1 MKKTFGHIII
11 FILVLTACNNP
22 DKNSIDSLYRADL
35 RDKIKLL
42 HDQLQR
48 RLEDN
53 KRYRGYDIEFY
64 VKTQETILELF
75 QSADNKILNGADSK
89 QKLISNYEKQVA
101 DLNKY
106 CDGLRKNKKYFLAD
120 DLEKIR
126 INKIDSTT
134 ILKIQ
139 DDSLLKLILLSD
151 LKTQL
156 NEISFH
162 SHNFGCHMT
171 GFFKNGNFHD
181 FFIFQA
187 NSKDNRTCNVTIKNN
202 FLTENFNK
210 DYYNLTFKSISKITG
225 TDTSSVDTKI
235 VLKELKDSY
244 KTNDFTLDKGKYN
257 FNTELKFKK
266 PDGTIKFGE
275 MTFEFEIK

>member
-11 FILVLTACNNP
+11 LFVVLTACNNP

-42 HDQLQR
+42 QDQLQR

-75 QSADNKILNGADSK
+75 QSVDNKVLTGADSK
-89 QKLISNYEKQVA
+89 QKLISNYNKQVA

-106 CDGLRKNKKYFLAD
+106 CDDLRKNKKYFLAD

-126 INKIDSTT
+126 INKIDSNT

-171 GFFKNGNFHD
+171 SFFKNGNFHD

-187 NSKDNRTCNVTIKNN
+187 NSKDNRTFNVTIKNN
-202 FLTENFNK
+202 FLTENLNK
-210 DYYNLTFKSISKITG
+210 DYYNLSFKSISKING
-225 TDTSSVDTKI
+225 TDTSNVDTK
-235 VLKELKDSY
+235 VVFKELKGSY